1 MFCENRKKEDSPM
14 KKNKL
19 VAVLLTAVCLFSFTG
34 CNQITEK
41 GEISDT
47 VNTSEK
53 AAAELNKGY
62 FFSLDNK
69 QYRYEPKS
77 DPAETAEA
85 ALKSA
90 ASENADIKGF
100 EFKHAEIDEYETG
113 LEYELRRNTN
123 SEEYEKKGWTNDV
136 FDGGRLKVARVEYY
150 AEEDRDGSGTVYK
163 GYTDENE
170 DGLFLGRYIYLL
182 QDPKTLNWEI
192 SEVTGINIMED
203 IEEPKTDGFSVDDC
217 PYPLSDDPLE
227 TVRASFEYEAKQ
239 DYVIDFELISAEI
252 NEEETEYQCLL
263 KKGSELARARG
274 WKDEIFENGN
284 FVVVSAEY
292 NAEYDG
298 TLVPYTGGYT
308 QRDIYL
314 IRDTETNKWHIV
326 E

>member
-1 MFCENRKKEDSPM
+1 M
-14 KKNKL
+14 KNNKL
-19 VAVLLTAVCLFSFTG
+19 AALLLTAACLFSFTG
-34 CNQITEK
+34 CNQLGEK
-41 GEISDT
+41 EEVPDT
-47 VNTSEK
+47 ANASEK
-53 AAAELNKGY
+53 ASDGLNAEH
-62 FFSLDNK
+62 FFSLDKK

-85 ALKSA
+85 AVKSA
-90 ASENADIKGF
+90 ASEKADIKGF
-100 EFKHAEIDEYETG
+100 EFKSAEIDEYETK
-113 LEYELRRNTN
+113 LEYELRRTTN
-123 SEEYEKKGWTNDV
+123 SEEYEKKGWTKDV

-150 AEEDRDGSGTVYK
+150 AEEDSDGSGIVYK

-203 IEEPKTDGFSVDDC
+203 IEEPKTDGISEDDC

-263 KKGSELARARG
+263 KKGSELAKARG
-274 WKDEIFENGN
+274 WKDEIFDNGN

>member
-1 MFCENRKKEDSPM
+1 M
-14 KKNKL
+14 KNNKL
-19 VAVLLTAVCLFSFTG
+19 VSVLLTAACLLSFAG
-34 CNQITEK
+34 CNQIREK

-47 VNTSEK
+47 VNMSEK
-53 AAAELNKGY
+53 DSAELNKGC
-62 FFSLDNK
+62 FFSLDKK

-85 ALKSA
+85 AIKSA
-90 ASENADIKGF
+90 ASEKADVKGF
-100 EFKHAEIDEYETG
+100 EFKSAEIDEYETK
-113 LEYELRRNTN
+113 LEYELRRSTN
-123 SEEYEKKGWTNDV
+123 AEEYEKKGWTKDV

-150 AEEDRDGSGTVYK
+150 AEEDSDGSGVVYK

-182 QDPKTLNWEI
+182 RNPETLNWEI

-203 IEEPKTDGFSVDDC
+203 IEEPKTDGFSEENC

-239 DYVIDFELISAEI
+239 DYVIDFELISAKI

-263 KKGSELARARG
+263 KKGSELAKERG
-274 WKDEIFENGN
+274 WKDEIFDNGN